1 MAQPQQNITISA
13 PGFQGLNTEDSP
25 LQQDPGFALVADN
38 CVIDKFGRVGA
49 REAFSQYTVTDAVP
63 YSPNGSMDTETK
75 WVYQLGGGVIGT
87 TRYDLGIVG
96 HLQYNASGVLIQED
110 YYIVEFDDDAMGSIS
125 YPALA
130 TPANLRFADIV
141 YFNDAIYIFS
151 KNNIALKFDG
161 STITDLF
168 AGTQDTDFIRPIDDT
183 GIIAN
188 NIDGDVACSAYGRLW
203 VAGVSDAGGHNYNR
217 IYYSDLLIADQW
229 YDGRGVPVDSQNTA
243 GIIDVSQY
251 WPNGGDRIVAI
262 EAHNNFLIIF
272 GRQSILLYSSGNNFA
287 DPADVNGLVLQDAVS
302 SMGAVN
308 RDAVANIGADLL
320 FVDDSGVRSLGR
332 TIQEKSVPIGDLTS
346 NIKRDITD
354 LIKDEPNDAISLFYM
369 PNKNLV
375 ICNFGDTEQAY
386 AIEMRTPSATGG
398 QKVTRWTNCTF
409 RRGMYVEFEDMT
421 YTLLAGKDSGGA
433 LQYDN
438 YLEWTGQP
446 YNMAYA
452 SNAFTFGDSVRQ
464 KFVKQVDFTLVSTFT
479 NAAAV
484 VEWGYSGL
492 LEYTKNITVTA
503 QTPALFNDPLNP
515 KGELSYYTDPTD
527 GNNDEVNASEF
538 GEGLTTLRRYRSN
551 TKGSGALVRVG
562 LQVDIAGNS
571 LSIQEINIQT
581 LLGRIY

>member
-1 MAQPQQNITISA
+1 MAQQQQNITISA

-38 CVIDKFGRVGA
+38 CVIDKFGRIGA
-49 REAFSQYTVTDAVP
+49 REAFDEYTTTDAVP
-63 YSPNGSMDTETK
+63 YSPNVSMDTETK

-110 YYIVEFDDDAMGSIS
+110 YYIVTFDDDAMGSIS
-125 YPALA
+125 YPAVA
-130 TPANLRFADIV
+130 SPGNLRYADIV
-141 YFNDAIYIFS
+141 YFNEAIYIFS
-151 KNNIALKFDG
+151 KGNIALKFDG
-161 STITDLF
+161 TTITDLF
-168 AGTQDTDFIRPIDDT
+168 AGTVDVDFIRPIDDT

-203 VAGVSDAGGHNYNR
+203 VSGVNGDYNT

-229 YDGRGVPVDSQNTA
+229 YDGRATPVDTQNTA
-243 GIIDVSQY
+243 GIIDVAAY
-251 WPNGGDRIVAI
+251 WPTGGDRIVAI

-287 DPADVNGLVLQDAVS
+287 DPADINGLVLQDAIS

-308 RDAVANIGADLL
+308 RDAVAAIGSDLL

-332 TIQEKSVPIGDLTS
+332 TIQEKSVPLGDLTS
-346 NIKRDITD
+346 NVKRDITA

-375 ICNFGDTEQAY
+375 ICNFADTEQAY
-386 AIEMRTPSATGG
+386 AIEMRAPSPTGG
-398 QKVTRWTNCTF
+398 QKITRWTNCTF
-409 RRGMYVEFEDMT
+409 RRGLYVEFEDMT

-433 LQYDN
+433 LQYNN

-446 YNMAYA
+446 YKMTYN
-452 SNAFTFGDSVRQ
+452 SNAFSFGDAVRQ
-464 KFVKQVDFTLVSTFT
+464 KFVKQVDFSLVSTFINT
-479 NAAAV
+479 DAV
-484 VEWGYSGL
+484 VRWGYGGQ
-492 LEYTKNITVTA
+492 LEYTANKIITA
-503 QTPALFNDPLNP
+503 QQPALYGEAQFNV
-515 KGELSYYTDPTD
+515 G
-527 GNNDEVNASEF
+527 EF
-538 GEGLTTLRRYRSN
+538 GEGLENFKRYRTN

-562 LQVDIAGNS
+562 LDADIAGNS

-581 LLGRIY
+581 LIGRIY

>member
-1 MAQPQQNITISA
+1 MAQQQQNITISA

-49 REAFSQYTVTDAVP
+49 REAFSKYTEVDAIP
-63 YSPNGSMDTETK
+63 YSPNVSMNTETK

-87 TRYDLGIVG
+87 TRYDLGVVG
-96 HLQYNASGVLIQED
+96 HLQYNAAGALIQED
-110 YYIVEFDDDAMGSIS
+110 YYIVQFDDDAMGSIS

-141 YFNDAIYIFS
+141 YFNEAIYIFS

-168 AGTQDTDFIRPIDDT
+168 AGTVDVDFIRPIDDT

-203 VAGVSDAGGHNYNR
+203 VSGVNGDYNT

-229 YDGRGVPVDSQNTA
+229 YDGRAVPADSQNTA
-243 GIIDVSQY
+243 GIIDVAQY
-251 WPNGGDRIVAI
+251 WPTGGDRIVAI

-287 DPADVNGLVLQDAVS
+287 DPADVGGLVLQDAIS

-375 ICNFGDTEQAY
+375 VCNFGDTEQAY

-409 RRGMYVEFEDMT
+409 RRGLYVEFEDMT

-438 YLEWTGQP
+438 YLEWTGQA
-446 YNMAYA
+446 YEMAYA

-464 KFVKQVDFTLVSTFT
+464 KFVKQVDFTLVSTFSDT
-479 NAAAV
+479 TAV

-492 LEYTKNITVTA
+492 LEYTKSITVTA
-503 QTPALFNDPLNP
+503 QAPALYNMDEFNVGL
-515 KGELSYYTDPTD
+515 Y
-527 GNNDEVNASEF
+527 
-538 GEGLTTLRRYRSN
+538 GEGLQSLRRYRTN

>member
-1 MAQPQQNITISA
+1 MAQQQQNITISA

-38 CVIDKFGRVGA
+38 CVIDKFGRIGA
-49 REAFSQYTVTDAVP
+49 REAFDEYTVTDAVP
-63 YSPNGSMDTETK
+63 YSTNVGMDTETK

-110 YYIVEFDDDAMGSIS
+110 YYIVTFDDDAMGSIS
-125 YPALA
+125 YPAVA
-130 TPANLRFADIV
+130 SPGNLRYADIV
-141 YFNDAIYIFS
+141 YFNEAIYIFS
-151 KNNIALKFDG
+151 KGNIALKFDG
-161 STITDLF
+161 TTITDLF
-168 AGTQDTDFIRPIDDT
+168 AGTVDVDFIRPIDDT

-203 VAGVSDAGGHNYNR
+203 VSGVNGDYNT

-229 YDGRGVPVDSQNTA
+229 YDGRATPVDTQNTA
-243 GIIDVSQY
+243 GIIDVAAY
-251 WPNGGDRIVAI
+251 WPTGGDRIVAI

-287 DPADVNGLVLQDAVS
+287 DPADVNGLVLQDAIS

-308 RDAVANIGADLL
+308 RDAVASIGSDLL

-332 TIQEKSVPIGDLTS
+332 TIQEKSVPLGDLTS
-346 NIKRDITD
+346 NVKRDITD

-375 ICNFGDTEQAY
+375 ICNFADTEQAY
-386 AIEMRTPSATGG
+386 AIEMRAPSPTGG
-398 QKVTRWTNCTF
+398 QKITRWTNCTF
-409 RRGMYVEFEDMT
+409 RRGLYVEFEDMT

-433 LQYDN
+433 LQYNN

-446 YNMAYA
+446 YKMTYA
-452 SNAFTFGDSVRQ
+452 SNAFSFGDAVRQ
-464 KFVKQVDFTLVSTFT
+464 KFVKQVDFSLVSTFINT
-479 NAAAV
+479 DAV
-484 VEWGYSGL
+484 VRWGYGGQ
-492 LEYTKNITVTA
+492 LEYTANKIITA
-503 QTPALFNDPLNP
+503 QQPALYGVAQFNV
-515 KGELSYYTDPTD
+515 G
-527 GNNDEVNASEF
+527 EF
-538 GEGLTTLRRYRSN
+538 GEGLENFKRYRTN

-562 LQVDIAGNS
+562 LDADIAGNS

-581 LLGRIY
+581 LIGRIY

>member
-1 MAQPQQNITISA
+1 MAQQQQNITISA

-38 CVIDKFGRVGA
+38 CVIDKFGRVGS

-63 YSPNGSMDTETK
+63 YSTNVSMDRETK
-75 WVYQLGGGVIGT
+75 ELYQLGGGVIGT
-87 TRYDLGIVG
+87 TRYDLGVLA
-96 HLQYNASGVLIQED
+96 HLQYNSGGALIQED
-110 YYIVEFDDDAMGSIS
+110 YYIVDLDGDAMGSIS
-125 YPALA
+125 YPTLA

-141 YFNDAIYIFS
+141 YFNEAIYIFS
-151 KNNIALKFDG
+151 KGNIALKFDG

-168 AGTQDTDFIRPIDDT
+168 AGTVDVDYIPPVDDT

-203 VAGVSDAGGHNYNR
+203 VSGVNGDDNT

-229 YDGRGVPVDSQNTA
+229 YDGRATPADSQNTA
-243 GIIDVSQY
+243 GIIDVAQY
-251 WPNGGDRIVAI
+251 WPNSGDRIVAI

-287 DPADVNGLVLQDAVS
+287 DPADVNGLVLQDAIS
-302 SMGAVN
+302 SMGAVG
-308 RDAVANIGADLL
+308 RDAVTNIGADLL

-354 LIKDEPNDAISLFYM
+354 LIRDEPNDDISLFYM
-369 PNKNLV
+369 PDKNLV
-375 ICNFGDTEQAY
+375 VCNFANTEQAY
-386 AIEMRTPSATGG
+386 AIEMRMPSTTGG
-398 QKVTRWTNCTF
+398 QKVTRWTKCTF
-409 RRGMYVEFEDMT
+409 RRAMFVEFEDQS
-421 YTLLAGKDSGGA
+421 YTLLAGKDTGGA
-433 LQYDN
+433 LQYDS
-438 YLEWTGQP
+438 YLEWDSQP
-446 YNMAYA
+446 YRMSYA

-479 NAAAV
+479 DTTAT
-484 VEWGYSGL
+484 VEWGYNGQ

-503 QTPALFNDPLNP
+503 QSPALYNVDEYNVGLY
-515 KGELSYYTDPTD
+515 GD
-527 GNNDEVNASEF
+527 G
-538 GEGLTTLRRYRSN
+538 LQTLRRYRSN

-581 LLGRIY
+581 LLGRIF

>member
-1 MAQPQQNITISA
+1 MAQQQQNITISA

-49 REAFSQYTVTDAVP
+49 REAFSRYTEVDAIP
-63 YSPNGSMDTETK
+63 YSPNVGMDTETK

-87 TRYDLGIVG
+87 TRYDLGVVG
-96 HLQYNASGVLIQED
+96 HLQYNAAGSLIQED
-110 YYIVEFDDDAMGSIS
+110 YYIVQFDDDAMGSIS

-151 KNNIALKFDG
+151 KGNIALKFDG

-168 AGTQDTDFIRPIDDT
+168 AGTADVDFIRPIDDT

-188 NIDGDVACSAYGRLW
+188 NIDGDVVCSAYGRLW
-203 VAGVSDAGGHNYNR
+203 VAGVNGDYNT

-229 YDGRGVPVDSQNTA
+229 YDGRATPADSQNTA

-251 WPNGGDRIVAI
+251 WPTGGDRIVAI

-302 SMGAVN
+302 SMGTVN
-308 RDAVANIGADLL
+308 RDAVANIGSDLL

-375 ICNFGDTEQAY
+375 VCNFGDTEQAY

-409 RRGMYVEFEDMT
+409 RRGLYVEFEDMT

-438 YLEWTGQP
+438 YLEWTGQA

-479 NAAAV
+479 DTTAV

-492 LEYTKNITVTA
+492 LEYTKNITVAA
-503 QTPALFNDPLNP
+503 QTPDLYNVAEFNV
-515 KGELSYYTDPTD
+515 GEY
-527 GNNDEVNASEF
+527 
-538 GEGLTTLRRYRSN
+538 GEGLQTLRRYRTN

-581 LLGRIY
+581 LLGRIF